1 MIIYIYYNGKI
12 TEIPHYATNDIQDLF
27 LIGVTGLRF
36 LTSFGMTAILFL
48 VRRGKGGIAA
58 LSSPKTSNTTVIPNV
73 AKRNEESLAMMILS
87 KSQG

>member
-1 MIIYIYYNGKI
+1 METFGFSHDDFIKKSGLYSLLYGV
-12 TEIPHYATNDIQDLF
+12 DINYM
-27 LIGVTGLRF
+27 RF